1 MYAFTITVPNTNKRK
16 DEPVTCQLAKE
27 IQLKHRAPVI
37 GITVLDGAA
46 VPLPDPLEVR
56 RDDIV
61 QYDLPAR

>member
-1 MYAFTITVPNTNKRK
+1 MYAFTINVPNTNKRK

-46 VPLPDPLEVR
+46 VPLPDPLEVSYYMWSR
-56 RDDIV
+56 NI
-61 QYDLPAR
+61 